1 MRLLNKNK
9 TIKPKDKYLLLN
21 IYKTITMKSE
31 ILLTLIKE
39 VVKNEVKLQVKEEL
53 VKLIK
58 SGAVTLNSQKKTSTP
73 SLREMTEVT
82 PTPVKRQQPIQQ
94 RVQQPQREFTK
105 DPMINE
111 ILNMTQPFTAAHR
124 AEGNA
129 ASIGGGGG
137 SVLDMLQPQQTIEED
152 WETMDFR
159 GMDAP
164 QNIPQQLESTGDA
177 LQDATIKALTRDY
190 SALTKVFAEQEK
202 KRR

>member
-1 MRLLNKNK
+1 
-9 TIKPKDKYLLLN
+9 
-21 IYKTITMKSE
+21 MKSE

-58 SGAVTLNSQKKTSTP
+58 SGAVTLNSQKKPSTP

-82 PTPVKRQQPIQQ
+82 PTPVKRQQPSK
-94 RVQQPQREFTK
+94 PQREFSK

-111 ILNMTQPFTAAHR
+111 ILNMTQPFSSEQR
-124 AEGNA
+124 KEGA
-129 ASIGGGGG
+129 QAVG
-137 SVLDMLQPQQTIEED
+137 SVLDMIKPELRVDESE

-159 GMDAP
+159 EV
-164 QNIPQQLESTGDA
+164 NIPSNVPNFESTGDG

-190 SALTKVFAEQEK
+190 SELV
-202 KRR
+202 KRFK

>member
-1 MRLLNKNK
+1 
-9 TIKPKDKYLLLN
+9 
-21 IYKTITMKSE
+21 MKSE

-58 SGAVTLNSQKKTSTP
+58 SGAVTLNSQKKPSTP

-94 RVQQPQREFTK
+94 PSKSQREFSK

-111 ILNMTQPFTAAHR
+111 ILNMTEPFTAAQR
-124 AEGNA
+124 VEG
-129 ASIGGGGG
+129 GQGGGG
-137 SVLDMLQPQQTIEED
+137 SVLDMIQPTQYQDEGWD
-152 WETMDFR
+152 TMDYR
-159 GMDAP
+159 GVDTP
-164 QNIPQQLESTGDA
+164 ETIPQQFESTGDG

-190 SALTKVFAEQEK
+190 SELV
-202 KRR
+202 KRFK

>member
-1 MRLLNKNK
+1 
-9 TIKPKDKYLLLN
+9 
-21 IYKTITMKSE
+21 MKSE

-58 SGAVTLNSQKKTSTP
+58 SGAVTLNSQKKTPTP

-82 PTPVKRQQPIQQ
+82 PTPVKRQQPAYEQPVQ
-94 RVQQPQREFTK
+94 RPQREFSK

-111 ILNMTQPFTAAHR
+111 ILNMTQPFTSAQR
-124 AEGNA
+124 VEG
-129 ASIGGGGG
+129 GQGGG
-137 SVLDMLQPQQTIEED
+137 SVLDMIQPQQTMEED

-159 GMDAP
+159 GIEAP

-190 SALTKVFAEQEK
+190 SELV
-202 KRR
+202 KRFK

>member
-1 MRLLNKNK
+1 
-9 TIKPKDKYLLLN
+9 
-21 IYKTITMKSE
+21 MKSE

-82 PTPVKRQQPIQQ
+82 PPIKRQQPIQQ
-94 RVQQPQREFTK
+94 QRTQPQREFSK

-111 ILNMTQPFTAAHR
+111 ILNMTQPFTSAQR
-124 AEGNA
+124 AEGT
-129 ASIGGGGG
+129 ASPLGVSGG
-137 SVLDMLQPQQTIEED
+137 SVLDMLQPQQSMEED
-152 WETMDFR
+152 WEPMDYR
-159 GMDAP
+159 EGIQIP
-164 QNIPQQLESTGDA
+164 QSIPQQLETTGDG

-190 SALTKVFAEQEK
+190 SELV
-202 KRR
+202 KRFNK